1 MENRSL
7 SHALTTPLPDN
18 RVEQQRSGVPAFL
31 TGRKGL
37 VLAAAVFGIIALAA
51 GWTWFGTAAVL
62 PLLYT
67 LPCAAMMAMC
77 MRGNGGAGNG
87 ADRAKTGDGS
97 ERGGSA

>member
-1 MENRSL
+1 
-7 SHALTTPLPDN
+7 
-18 RVEQQRSGVPAFL
+18 VEQQRSGVPAFL

-37 VLAAAVFGIIALAA
+37 VLAAAVFGIIALVA

-77 MRGNGGAGNG
+77 MRGNGGAGKA
-87 ADRAKTGDGS
+87 ADQADSGGRT
-97 ERGGSA
+97 EPGGSR